1 MSGTAASKR
10 GASTHIAS
18 CHAPE
23 LAALRDDAIFPFINR
38 REWAHTIYPPAAQI
52 VFHASYLVVG
62 GTVIGGKI
70 VMVCF
75 DLGAVGLLARL
86 LSVRGKDPRYV
97 LLYAWHPL
105 ACWEVG
111 HSGHVD
117 AVAIAMMA
125 GALLASH
132 RSRAGL
138 AGVLL
143 GLATLVKGYPI
154 SIAPALLGHE
164 NGASRSDWQVRYCSM
179 CPTSE

>member
-1 MSGTAASKR
+1 
-10 GASTHIAS
+10 
-18 CHAPE
+18 
-23 LAALRDDAIFPFINR
+23 
-38 REWAHTIYPPAAQI
+38 

-70 VMVCF
+70 VMVCL

-86 LSVRGKDPRYV
+86 LSVCGKDPRYV
-97 LLYAWHPL
+97 LLDAWHPL

-143 GLATLVKGYPI
+143 GLCDARKGL
-154 SIAPALLGHE
+154 SDFDRARAF
-164 NGASRSDWQVRYCSM
+164 GA
-179 CPTSE
+179 